1 MLVSER
7 HLNITDLSLTPGRIA
22 SLTLSSQMQHLLLLL
37 FKNLAFIDHVLI
49 PWLPLI
55 DTKENV
61 PNFIGFKAEDLFSL
75 SL

>member
-1 MLVSER
+1 
-7 HLNITDLSLTPGRIA
+7 
-22 SLTLSSQMQHLLLLL
+22 LL